1 MLSKS
6 EMGSLAARV
15 VAAAR
20 AYLLRDVSYGNM
32 PAVERDRAQEAFR
45 WIERRLAFE
54 AGGKSLF
61 HEFVS
66 NPSSEDLRSDLEKPI
81 VKILGKNDQDV
92 YFLQHL
98 TRDPRG
104 DYDVGEVIAKSA
116 ARSVERTRKLGR
128 LEKIN

>member
-6 EMGSLAARV
+6 EMESLAARV

-104 DYDVGEVIAKSA
+104 DYDVGEVIANVGGALSGANTKVGA
-116 ARSVERTRKLGR
+116 FGKD
-128 LEKIN
+128 